1 MFRPLSP
8 ARHTNALDS
17 GDCAPNSR
25 VAPMSAPLSPP
36 SASPSAAGRPV
47 PLADGRAAPTAP
59 GGDVSLRLDH
69 ASALVVFDLLARLM
83 DRHDADGVR
92 DLLDH
97 PGEVAALWSLMG
109 AFEQALDEPK
119 DADYRKL
126 IASAR
131 DDVVAR
137 LKPDRSGVNPS
148 AP

>member
-1 MFRPLSP
+1 
-8 ARHTNALDS
+8 
-17 GDCAPNSR
+17 
-25 VAPMSAPLSPP
+25 MSAPLM
-36 SASPSAAGRPV
+36 SAPLTPSAAPV
-47 PLADGRAAPTAP
+47 SRD
-59 GGDVSLRLDH
+59 DVSLNLDH

-83 DRHDADGVR
+83 DRHDAEGVR

-131 DDVVAR
+131 EDVVAR
-137 LKPDRSGVNPS
+137 LEPDRR
-148 AP
+148 